1 MMMYYLQGNR
11 LSNSFLIPQAGP
23 SCSRADDF
31 TQRMGFISLCYL
43 GCSMLGYRHPVV
55 DKVIHINVGR
65 KRFYSLYPLDN
76 YLVDVSFIRW
86 INLKDR
92 TIMLLLQEV
101 HQLIFPQPIKQLF
114 LQSLHQMFTFEQYF
128 DVSLFI
134 GSKRVLLK
142 IHLLMECVE

>member
-1 MMMYYLQGNR
+1 
-11 LSNSFLIPQAGP
+11 
-23 SCSRADDF
+23 
-31 TQRMGFISLCYL
+31 
-43 GCSMLGYRHPVV
+43 
-55 DKVIHINVGR
+55 
-65 KRFYSLYPLDN
+65 
-76 YLVDVSFIRW
+76 
-86 INLKDR
+86 
-92 TIMLLLQEV
+92 MLLLQEV